1 MFYLLLEIH
10 VSMYVIQVVGK
21 CKELGEVTQ
30 TFGYVVADMMDLNST
45 GSVIKVSV
53 CQFVYFILFIY
64 LIF

>member
-1 MFYLLLEIH
+1 
-10 VSMYVIQVVGK
+10 MYVIQVVGK